1 VRTLYIIFLIIAMVI
16 SLIVLGY
23 VVFDI
28 ILVHMRARHFKK
40 KDETDTEQQNEE
52 TDTEQQ
58 NEEADAADE
67 DGEPPMENVTE
78 EVV

>member
-1 VRTLYIIFLIIAMVI
+1 MRTLYIIFLIIAMVI

-52 TDTEQQ
+52 
-58 NEEADAADE
+58 ADAADE

>member
-1 VRTLYIIFLIIAMVI
+1 MVI

-28 ILVHMRARHFKK
+28 ILVHMRARHFRKK
-40 KDETDTEQQNEE
+40 NETDTEQP
-52 TDTEQQ
+52 